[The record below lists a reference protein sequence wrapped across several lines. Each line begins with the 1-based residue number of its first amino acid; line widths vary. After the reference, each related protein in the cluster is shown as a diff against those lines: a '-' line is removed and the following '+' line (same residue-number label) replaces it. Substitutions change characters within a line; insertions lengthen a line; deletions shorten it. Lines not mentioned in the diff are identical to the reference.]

1 MFSGI
6 GITLLLLAIAGFILL
21 SILTPAKLFPESNQY
36 IGRMATM
43 NLIDFSKEIKK
54 LATTENITTPNS
66 DGKYFSIKDYE
77 KRYNVDLTHVFGF
90 TLSEDAKQCP
100 LFTIFT
106 TDGMTKIM
114 SQTPATALLR
124 LTNALDEATLA
135 KLSGYS
141 ILEMMS
147 DPLGIM
153 GDFKMGE
160 LIFTDPAHA
169 NPITRT
175 IAQLHVS
182 DLVDASGRISLKA
195 VTDRVMAMEMLG
207 YVKTEIAD
215 ASVEGG
221 VKSVWL
227 DKKDV
232 PAPALY
238 ETFYDLTL
246 TELMQNGIVMQ
257 DVLDNLSVGE
267 AFGTQLPPVLKDV
280 VDMPVSQLPLEL
292 ENIIMEKFLEFIRE
306 MTVPET
312 IITTPVEV
320 TTN

>member
-1 MFSGI
+1 MF
-6 GITLLLLAIAGFILL
+6 TA
-21 SILTPAKLFPESNQY
+21 
-36 IGRMATM
+36 
-43 NLIDFSKEIKK
+43 
-54 LATTENITTPNS
+54 
-66 DGKYFSIKDYE
+66 
-77 KRYNVDLTHVFGF
+77 
-90 TLSEDAKQCP
+90 
-100 LFTIFT
+100 
-106 TDGMTKIM
+106 DGMSKVM
-114 SQTPATALLR
+114 AQTPATALLR
-124 LTNALDEATLA
+124 LTKALDEATLA
-135 KLSGYS
+135 KLSGFS

-160 LIFTDPAHA
+160 LIYTDTAHA
-169 NPITRT
+169 NVITKT
-175 IAQLHVS
+175 IAELHVS
-182 DLVDASGRISLKA
+182 DLVDASGRITIKA

-221 VKSVWL
+221 VRSIWV

-246 TELMQNGIVMQ
+246 TELMQKGIVMQ
-257 DVLDNLSVGE
+257 DVLDDLSVGE

-306 MTVPET
+306 MTVPEQDT
-312 IITTPVEV
+312 GTTEEV
-320 TTN
+320 